1 MGRAKTA
8 LTCGS
13 ERQDFAVMALFDAS
27 GDVMPASRSRRLPP
41 RFDQSLLTIP
51 EELTWGQTVDRL
63 GADIKLTI
71 AGAADKLGAAAGAA
85 GAAAEAAAA
94 GAAGA
99 VEAVASSVLEV
110 GKGLNDNV
118 ITPVIFRAGAAAEA
132 AAAGAAGAAEAAA
145 AGAAGAAEAVA
156 SSVLEVGKGLN
167 DNVITPVI
175 FRAGPAAET
184 AAAGAAGAAGAAET
198 AAACAAGTAEAAAS
212 SVVEVGNTVGK
223 GLNDNISRL
232 GSLGADRHAQDEK
245 VEDDVAMPWGPC
257 SHLNDS
263 SIADEAEAI
272 AVATDNILFSKRFR
286 VMRQRYSANK
296 ISGVARRRF
305 RRKWAAAT
313 RIQAIIRGYHDR
325 RPGIVCRLLLILK
338 APTPAEHGRR
348 FLQWK
353 LMATKRLR
361 REQAVHYARLSRSI
375 DVWIATIWR
384 RWRRAHKWHGLRLVA
399 DRRRVARSFRRLQRR
414 WSARSAVTN
423 SSAAWRRR
431 VEHALLASGF
441 ERWHRVWNPS
451 WIAAVQQRQLHQAS
465 QAKATHA
472 AAATMQQKLYQL
484 RDAPP
489 PPHTMNA
496 LEAMMQAV
504 LSMQVDT
511 VDASRLGVQLMLKA
525 SGIESSLTAALSE
538 SREPLTR
545 RLKRQPLSGQSRWSR
560 PPKTNPATRGRVG
573 VIVEAAIE
581 AQAAAPRPARAAALK
596 DTAQEDAPKGWLSA
610 KTKRRSEA

>member
-1 MGRAKTA
+1 
-8 LTCGS
+8 
-13 ERQDFAVMALFDAS
+13 
-27 GDVMPASRSRRLPP
+27 
-41 RFDQSLLTIP
+41 
-51 EELTWGQTVDRL
+51 
-63 GADIKLTI
+63 
-71 AGAADKLGAAAGAA
+71 
-85 GAAAEAAAA
+85 
-94 GAAGA
+94 
-99 VEAVASSVLEV
+99 VASSVLEV

-118 ITPVIFRAGAAAEA
+118 ITTVIFRAGPAAEA
-132 AAAGAAGAAEAAA
+132 AAAGAAGAAGAAEAAA
-145 AGAAGAAEAVA
+145 AG
-156 SSVLEVGKGLN
+156 
-167 DNVITPVI
+167 
-175 FRAGPAAET
+175 
-184 AAAGAAGAAGAAET
+184 
-198 AAACAAGTAEAAAS
+198 AAGTAEAAAS

-223 GLNDNISRL
+223 GQSDNISRL

-245 VEDDVAMPWGPC
+245 VEDDVAMPWDPC
-257 SHLNDS
+257 SHLDDS
-263 SIADEAEAI
+263 SIADEADAI
-272 AVATDNILFSKRFR
+272 AVATDNILFSNRFR

-296 ISGVARRRF
+296 ISAVARRRF

-313 RIQAIIRGYHDR
+313 QIQAIIRGYHDR

-538 SREPLTR
+538 SRGPLTR

>member
-1 MGRAKTA
+1 

-71 AGAADKLGAAAGAA
+71 AGAADKLGVAAGAA

-118 ITPVIFRAGAAAEA
+118 ITH
-132 AAAGAAGAAEAAA
+132 
-145 AGAAGAAEAVA
+145 
-156 SSVLEVGKGLN
+156 
-167 DNVITPVI
+167 VI

-184 AAAGAAGAAGAAET
+184 AAAAAGAAET
-198 AAACAAGTAEAAAS
+198 AAAGAAGTAEAAAS

-223 GLNDNISRL
+223 GLSDNISRL

-245 VEDDVAMPWGPC
+245 VEDDVAMPWDPC

-338 APTPAEHGRR
+338 APTPAEQGRR

-431 VEHALLASGF
+431 VQHALLASGF

-538 SREPLTR
+538 SRGPLTR

-581 AQAAAPRPARAAALK
+581 AQAAAPRPAARAAALK

>member
-1 MGRAKTA
+1 
-8 LTCGS
+8 
-13 ERQDFAVMALFDAS
+13 
-27 GDVMPASRSRRLPP
+27 MPASRSRRLPP

-118 ITPVIFRAGAAAEA
+118 ITPVIFRAG
-132 AAAGAAGAAEAAA
+132 
-145 AGAAGAAEAVA
+145 
-156 SSVLEVGKGLN
+156 
-167 DNVITPVI
+167 
-175 FRAGPAAET
+175 PAAET

-198 AAACAAGTAEAAAS
+198 AAAGAAGTAEAAAS

-223 GLNDNISRL
+223 GLSDNISRL

-245 VEDDVAMPWGPC
+245 VEDDVAMPWDPC